1 MDGVDQCRAAMRR
14 MVNRTLRHRYKTS
27 MTPAEQNQFRSTA
40 LEMRDLKLDHL
51 LQEADKIMK
60 RAGRLLLDIFVTTDD
75 SDLGDDE
82 VSAIDGTNSETS
94 ASMLTQSMVDTD
106 TDRSDAPFEGGDAA
120 RLPPF
125 DPHMHAATVT
135 SKKSR
140 KQSSHGR
147 GAGNQSRRKCKV
159 ETRES
164 ELSFA
169 DNTTAMHSIRRGPTR
184 QKRRRRGKRR
194 TTSDIREID
203 GTSTPE
209 SGQSLFDE
217 HSMSYEANDGAPS
230 ATRAYELPSYGTNTG
245 TSGSQTEAGIQFSNK
260 RRSNREPLAD
270 RMQAFLEAN
279 SSNFD
284 GFSGSPDHWLS

>member
-1 MDGVDQCRAAMRR
+1 
-14 MVNRTLRHRYKTS
+14 
-27 MTPAEQNQFRSTA
+27 
-40 LEMRDLKLDHL
+40 
-51 LQEADKIMK
+51 
-60 RAGRLLLDIFVTTDD
+60 
-75 SDLGDDE
+75 
-82 VSAIDGTNSETS
+82 
-94 ASMLTQSMVDTD
+94 MLTQSMVDTD
-106 TDRSDAPFEGGDAA
+106 TDQSDAPFEGSDA
-120 RLPPF
+120 
-125 DPHMHAATVT
+125 AATVT

-140 KQSSHGR
+140 KQSSHRR